1 MSLSLSPFRALIN
14 KQKTVELLAHERK
27 VNSLDFN
34 ISGKYLASASLDQTI
49 RVWDAERALLSA
61 STSSSSSSAVGGS
74 LQHSSSSRGVVGG
87 GGPPS
92 ANAAAVPNAR
102 LLGHRDSV
110 EQIRFSP
117 IHEDELV
124 SVSCDKTVKFWDV
137 RQKKE
142 VQSIPTHGENINVA
156 WSPNGK
162 TVCVGDRNDTL
173 TFIDCTAMRTVKSAS
188 GKEVEVKHRKPISRK
203 VFKDTE
209 VNEFSW
215 DREKDTDKF
224 FVLTGGGKIQCNIW
238 DEKKYT
244 IKNVHEFDAHTGG
257 CYTIAF
263 DPSEKKTHFAVGSA
277 DSLVSIW
284 NIPVGYMCLRTVARH
299 ETPVRTVAFSHDGN
313 FLASASEDDFIDI
326 CDPVSSKRVCE
337 PIFVRAPMNAL
348 AWHPKTY
355 ALAYAGDQE
364 DLNKRKREALNL
376 DEDLDAKASRMEEEE
391 MGKAG
396 GGRGGAGPM
405 EENDRD
411 DNRRR
416 RSGNPKPN
424 VNKVQQVEGIV
435 RLWVPKLVVDE

>member
-1 MSLSLSPFRALIN
+1 MDSIRCTSCT
-14 KQKTVELLAHERK
+14 QKTIELVAHERK

-34 ISGKYLASASLDQTI
+34 ASGTHLASASVDQTI
-49 RVWDAERALLSA
+49 RAWDAERALASA
-61 STSSSSSSAVGGS
+61 ASNVNVNRPSSSTSSLSAG
-74 LQHSSSSRGVVGG
+74 
-87 GGPPS
+87 
-92 ANAAAVPNAR
+92 AVPNAR

-117 IHEDELV
+117 IREDELV

-162 TVCVGDRNDTL
+162 TVCIGDRNDTL
-173 TFIDCTAMRTVKSAS
+173 TFIDCTAMKKVKTAS

-209 VNEFSW
+209 VNEFAW
-215 DREKDTDKF
+215 DREKESDKF
-224 FVLTGGGKIQCNIW
+224 FVLTGDGKVQCNMW

-244 IKNVHEFDAHTGG
+244 IKNVHEFTAHTGG

-263 DPSEKKTHFAVGSA
+263 DPSEKKTHFAIGSA

-284 NIPVGYMCLRTVARH
+284 NIPVGYMCLRTVERH

-348 AWHPKTY
+348 AWHPKTH
-355 ALAYAGDQE
+355 ALAYAGDKE
-364 DLNKRKREALNL
+364 DLSKRKREALNL

-391 MGKAG
+391 GGKAG
-396 GGRGGAGPM
+396 GGIGGFGGSGNAQGASM

-411 DNRRR
+411 ENRRR
-416 RSGNPKPN
+416 RSVPGKPN
-424 VNKVQQVEGIV
+424 VKQVQQVEGIV
-435 RLWVPKLVVDE
+435 RVWIPKFVDE

>member
-1 MSLSLSPFRALIN
+1 MASSPMRRLEDGR
-14 KQKTVELLAHERK
+14 TVELLAHERK
-27 VNSLDFN
+27 INSLDFN
-34 ISGKYLASASLDQTI
+34 LSGEYLASGSVDQTI
-49 RVWDAERALLSA
+49 RVWDAERALSGGANNNTNA
-61 STSSSSSSAVGGS
+61 SGS
-74 LQHSSSSRGVVGG
+74 RSTTT
-87 GGPPS
+87 
-92 ANAAAVPNAR
+92 NNNIPNGR

-110 EQIRFSP
+110 EQLRFSP
-117 IHEDELV
+117 IHTDELV
-124 SVSCDKTVKFWDV
+124 SVSSDKTVKFWDV

-162 TVCVGDRNDTL
+162 TVCVGDKNDTL
-173 TFIDCTAMRTVKSAS
+173 TFIDCTTMRAVKTAS
-188 GKEVEVKHRKPISRK
+188 GKEVEVRHRKPISRK
-203 VFKDTE
+203 VFKETE
-209 VNEFSW
+209 VNEFAW
-215 DREKDTDKF
+215 DREKESEKF
-224 FVLTGGGKIQCNIW
+224 FVLTGDGKVQCNVW
-238 DEKKYT
+238 DETKHT
-244 IKNVHEFDAHTGG
+244 IKNVHEFVAHTGG

-263 DPSEKKTHFAVGSA
+263 DPSEKKTHFAIGSA

-391 MGKAG
+391 RGNA
-396 GGRGGAGPM
+396 GGRGGASM

-416 RSGNPKPN
+416 RSGNIKPN

-435 RLWVPKLVVDE
+435 RLWIPKLVVDE